1 METSSALDAALRKAV
16 TRARILGLL
25 LCLGWPL
32 ILMAMIGG
40 GAIRGGSLQ
49 PVGPLRT
56 AAFLFMGFSLAAGA
70 LVTWRTNRILGG
82 FKGRPEAER
91 PRVAFREILLYS
103 ALFELSC
110 LYGLIYWMLVGRNA
124 FHHVLT
130 FMALT
135 PTMFLLFVPGLNDWA
150 QASEGNGNVSK

>member
-1 METSSALDAALRKAV
+1 MSAADTPDAALRKGVAK
-16 TRARILGLL
+16 ARILGLG

-32 ILMAMIGG
+32 ILMAMLGG
-40 GAIRGGSLQ
+40 GAVKGGTL
-49 PVGPLRT
+49 PPTGPLRT
-56 AAFLFMGFSLAAGA
+56 TAYAFMGLSLLAGA
-70 LVTWRTNRILGG
+70 LVTWRSNQVLSG
-82 FKGRPEAER
+82 FKDVAEAER
-91 PRVAFREILLYS
+91 PRVAFREIVFYS

-135 PTMFLLFVPGLNDWA
+135 PTMYLLFVPGLNDWA
-150 QASEGNGNVSK
+150 QATEGSRE